1 MATNKQIKQQ
11 IKNATTA
18 VTPKVNTNYKA
29 GDYEKLNPSVQKA
42 AETTVTNATNSA
54 NQAYQLAAKNNAQ
67 HASEAHAN
75 NNMTTRQIGS
85 SMKKNNYSLT
95 NRNVA
100 SAASARSASTINTA
114 HTNAN
119 RNAEVTRDTSISK
132 AKQTAYKNMAENM
145 LSNSKLDIQR
155 STERAKV
162 KAEQHMTSKENMK
175 SRNLKNALYR
185 KNAKL
190 QNKVDKYNKK
200 KENLSTYTSSIPNR
214 LTTVSAVDKAIAS
227 MKKSKDSLKSQK
239 LAYLRAYRASLKKA
253 EAAQKRSGGGGGGR
267 GGRGGYGRR
276 GYGSGG
282 SSTPD
287 SLGGNNGKTYTKG
300 DARKAATS
308 VGTAMGLIGEG
319 MAYGAKATGKANKA
333 KSKPKSSTNK
343 RGFTPKGRGS
353 KYSSG
358 TNYKRSKGTPSYIT
372 AMLKR
377 IK

>member
-54 NQAYQLAAKNNAQ
+54 NQAYQLAAKNNQQ

-162 KAEQHMTSKENMK
+162 KAEQHMTSKENQK
-175 SRNLKNALYR
+175 ERNLKNALYR

-190 QNKVDKYNKK
+190 EKKQYKLNKK
-200 KENLSTYTSSIPNR
+200 KDNLSSYTSAIPNR
-214 LTTVSAVDKAIAS
+214 LTTVKAVDNAIAS
-227 MKKSKDSLKSQK
+227 MKKSKDPLKSQK
-239 LAYLRAYRASLKKA
+239 LAYLRSYRASLKKA
-253 EAAQKRSGGGGGGR
+253 EAARKSSGGG

-282 SSTPD
+282 SSIPETLGDGGGTNKNKTQKVTSKDFNLTRAYQYASGNPAGKNANGVEKMYAEKQKAAFNIQKDSKKIAASRKKWKAKAKTP
-287 SLGGNNGKTYTKG
+287 
-300 DARKAATS
+300 ATS
-308 VGTAMGLIGEG
+308 VRWRGTTAR
-319 MAYGAKATGKANKA
+319 KNK
-333 KSKPKSSTNK
+333 
-343 RGFTPKGRGS
+343 
-353 KYSSG
+353 
-358 TNYKRSKGTPSYIT
+358 
-372 AMLKR
+372 
-377 IK
+377 

>member
-54 NQAYQLAAKNNAQ
+54 NQAYQLAAKNNQ
-67 HASEAHAN
+67 THANEAHAN

-85 SMKKNNYSLT
+85 SMKKKNYSLT

-162 KAEQHMTSKENMK
+162 KAEQHMTSKENQK
-175 SRNLKNALYR
+175 ERNLKNALYR

-190 QNKVDKYNKK
+190 EKKQYKLNKK
-200 KENLSTYTSSIPNR
+200 KDNLSSYTSSIPNR
-214 LTTVSAVDKAIAS
+214 LTTVKAVDNAIAS
-227 MKKSKDSLKSQK
+227 MKKSKDPLKSQK
-239 LAYLRAYRASLKKA
+239 LAYLRSYRASLKKA
-253 EAAQKRSGGGGGGR
+253 EAARKSSGGGR

-282 SSTPD
+282 SSTPE
-287 SLGGNNGKTYTKG
+287 SLGNDNGKTYTKE
-300 DARKAATS
+300 DARKAGTS
-308 VGTAMGLIGEG
+308 IGTAMGLIGEG
-319 MAYGAKATGKANKA
+319 LALGSKATGKANKA

>member
-18 VTPKVNTNYKA
+18 VTPKVNTTYKA
-29 GDYEKLNPSVQKA
+29 GKYEKLNPSVQKA
-42 AETTVTNATNSA
+42 AETTVTNATNNA
-54 NQAYQLAAKNNAQ
+54 NQAYQLAAKNNQ
-67 HASEAHAN
+67 THATEAHAN

-85 SMKKNNYSLT
+85 SMKKKNYSLT

-162 KAEQHMTSKENMK
+162 KANQYMTSKENMK

-190 QNKVDKYNKK
+190 QNKVEKYNKK

-267 GGRGGYGRR
+267 GGRGGYRR
-276 GYGSGG
+276 GYGYGSGG
-282 SSTPD
+282 SGSGTTET
-287 SLGGNNGKTYTKG
+287 LGNNTPKKNKTQKITSKDFNLTRVYQYTNGNKAGKKANGVERVYAQKQINAMNIQKDSKKIAANRKKWKSKAKTQAASVRWRGST
-300 DARKAATS
+300 ARK
-308 VGTAMGLIGEG
+308 
-319 MAYGAKATGKANKA
+319 
-333 KSKPKSSTNK
+333 
-343 RGFTPKGRGS
+343 
-353 KYSSG
+353 
-358 TNYKRSKGTPSYIT
+358 
-372 AMLKR
+372 
-377 IK
+377 